1 MTKLNLKLNRD
12 GTLAATPTMVSQ
24 SGLTDENRRYG
35 RRVVDLG
42 IAAFK
47 GCSPLRL
54 PAEYYDTPS
63 GGWNNINFNWKL
75 R

>member
-1 MTKLNLKLNRD
+1 
-12 GTLAATPTMVSQ
+12 MVSQ
-24 SGLTDENRRYG
+24 SGLTDENRRYA

-54 PAEYYDTPS
+54 PAEYYDTPN